1 MAYSRYRSRKRYTP
15 RRRSSYTQSAY
26 PRRRSYKRAAPASRS
41 RRRSTRMPN
50 RAAASSAPMS
60 GTKDGDKY
68 ILSQAN
74 PFDSNVDGVKIP
86 DANSQPS
93 TPFKAQDIFD
103 VDCAAAETC
112 RAIGVNPV
120 LAKTFFGSSPASAT
134 SWTWGASYGQSVDSS
149 KLAQLRSD
157 FELFRPVAHAVRI
170 TSGLSPV
177 TAIGFVHV
185 AVFTMSTL
193 AQSTWNAPVNL
204 SQMQATPGYKRY
216 PIGRLT
222 GEGLVVVN
230 RPLDCTAQ
238 RYLDTDS
245 VIWGSSTSSEW
256 NIGAQWGMILVVVS
270 GVGAAASTPVSIEN
284 VVHYECIPRSTSI
297 SQATPASTYN
307 VTSLAGAASA
317 QTHASVS
324 ALDSEVPARQNDAIN
339 IALNAMG
346 RVGGGTTRVAGR
358 YAAARARQKDLIA
371 RNRTA
376 RTAIANNVAG
386 VDNDEG
392 MLL

>member
-1 MAYSRYRSRKRYTP
+1 
-15 RRRSSYTQSAY
+15 
-26 PRRRSYKRAAPASRS
+26 
-41 RRRSTRMPN
+41 
-50 RAAASSAPMS
+50 MS
-60 GTKDGDKY
+60 ID
-68 ILSQAN
+68 LSIVLLNAI
-74 PFDSNVDGVKIP
+74 SIP
-86 DANSQPS
+86 IA
-93 TPFKAQDIFD
+93 
-103 VDCAAAETC
+103 
-112 RAIGVNPV
+112 
-120 LAKTFFGSSPASAT
+120 L
-134 SWTWGASYGQSVDSS
+134 
-149 KLAQLRSD
+149 
-157 FELFRPVAHAVRI
+157 
-170 TSGLSPV
+170 SG
-177 TAIGFVHV
+177 
-185 AVFTMSTL
+185 
-193 AQSTWNAPVNL
+193 
-204 SQMQATPGYKRY
+204 
-216 PIGRLT
+216 
-222 GEGLVVVN
+222 E
-230 RPLDCTAQ
+230 
-238 RYLDTDS
+238 
-245 VIWGSSTSSEW
+245 SSTSSEW